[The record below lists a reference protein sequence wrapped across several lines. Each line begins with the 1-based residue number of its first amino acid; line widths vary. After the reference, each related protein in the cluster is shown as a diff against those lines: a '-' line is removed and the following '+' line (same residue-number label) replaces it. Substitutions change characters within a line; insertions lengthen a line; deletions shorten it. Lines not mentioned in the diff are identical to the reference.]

1 MSIKF
6 LRVLYC
12 IVVLLYSVNIFGCG
26 SDDIDDDEPTNSPPK
41 VDAFIIPK
49 EFSPEEILEFRIL
62 AYDDDGD
69 TLSYEW
75 SVSAGKLDET
85 TGTKVKWTAP
95 TDVESVTVTI
105 YISDGIG
112 KSTKRVKKILNEVFI
127 EPPPIEIAF
136 DPTPDP
142 PLTSIV
148 PGRGCFGIKLGDP
161 YKKLIE
167 VHGKPDNPPA
177 KDGYFSYREQNLG
190 LTGYLDGIDLIE
202 HLFLSHPNKA
212 KTAGK
217 NGIRSKLENVEKE
230 LGKAQ
235 EVDRNDFGGIRHWYW
250 RKGIKLTYDEEN
262 KVESIFVFK
271 PIGIAPS
278 ANGLPLHQQQQIQKE
293 IFRVLQNKEFF
304 KSQ

>member
-1 MSIKF
+1 MSIKN

-12 IVVLLYSVNIFGCG
+12 IIALLYIVNIFGCG
-26 SDDIDDDEPTNSPPK
+26 SDENDEEPSNSPPK

-69 TLSYEW
+69 PLSYEW

-95 TDVESVTVTI
+95 TDDETVTVTI

-112 KSTKRVKKILNEVFI
+112 KSTKRVKRILNTAFI

-142 PLTSIV
+142 PLISIV
-148 PGRGCFGIKLGDP
+148 PGKGCFGIKLGDP
-161 YKKLIE
+161 YKKLLE
-167 VHGKPDNPPA
+167 VHGKPDNPPD
-177 KDGYFSYREQNLG
+177 KIGYFSYQEQKKG
-190 LTGYLDGIDLIE
+190 LSGFLDGIDLVE
-202 HLFLSHPNKA
+202 DLFLRHPNKA

-217 NGIRSKLENVEKE
+217 NGIKSKLENVEKE

-235 EVDRNDFGGIRHWYW
+235 EVDNNAFGGIRHWYW
-250 RKGIKLTYDEEN
+250 RKGIEFTYDAEN

-278 ANGLPLHQQQQIQKE
+278 ANDLPLHHQQQIKKE
-293 IFRVLQNKEFF
+293 VFKALQGREFL
-304 KSQ
+304 K

>member
-1 MSIKF
+1 MSIKY

-12 IVVLLYSVNIFGCG
+12 IVVVLYSVNLLGCG
-26 SDDIDDDEPTNSPPK
+26 SDDNDEELTNSPPK

-75 SVSAGKLDET
+75 SVSAGKLDKT

-95 TDVESVTVTI
+95 TDVEAVTVTI

-112 KSTKRVKKILNEVFI
+112 KSTKRVKNILNEAFI
-127 EPPPIEIAF
+127 EPPPIEVTF

-148 PGRGCFGIKLGDP
+148 PGKGCFGIKLGDP

-167 VHGKPDNPPA
+167 VHGKPDNPPG

-190 LTGYLDGIDLIE
+190 LTGYLDGIDLVE
-202 HLFLSHPNKA
+202 SLFLRHPNKA
-212 KTAGK
+212 KTARK
-217 NGIRSKLENVEKE
+217 NGIKSKLENVEKE

-235 EVDRNDFGGIRHWYW
+235 KVDKNAFGGTDHWYW
-250 RKGIKLTYDEEN
+250 RKGIELTYDEEN
-262 KVESIFVFK
+262 KVERIYIFK
-271 PIGIAPS
+271 PIAIAPS
-278 ANGLPLHQQQQIQKE
+278 ANGLPLHQQQKIQKE
-293 IFRVLQNKEFF
+293 IFKVLQGKEFF